1 MLPNEVTIKLS
12 KFLEY
17 RREQLGINEYDFAQA
32 LDESIFYVR
41 QLEQGMIDPEIPELA
56 YILKALDMTMPQF
69 AAAFEDLT
77 NLF

>member
-1 MLPNEVTIKLS
+1 MLPNEVTIKLG

-17 RREQLGINEYDFAQA
+17 RREQLGITEYDFAQT

-56 YILKALDMTMPQF
+56 YILKELDMTMPQF